1 MGSALTYSAIAL
13 RESRVRVLAR
23 VPFPKPA
30 PSLFPTLLP
39 VTSTLSYTNKVKKQQ
54 KKHPPPPPKKWMH
67 LFIVFYIVAIAIA
80 IETSILLPYL
90 GVCAAAGRDSTK
102 EFLQFGFK
110 IGGLFAT
117 VICQIV
123 HYRTHQD
130 FQHLMGK
137 KKKKERR

>member
-1 MGSALTYSAIAL
+1 
-13 RESRVRVLAR
+13 
-23 VPFPKPA
+23 
-30 PSLFPTLLP
+30 
-39 VTSTLSYTNKVKKQQ
+39 
-54 KKHPPPPPKKWMH
+54 MH
-67 LFIVFYIVAIAIA
+67 LFVVFYIVTIAIA

-110 IGGLFAT
+110 IGGLFTT

-130 FQHLMGK
+130 FQHLMGE
-137 KKKKERR
+137 KKKKERRYNFILRSPCYTCYMYLLL